1 MSKILD
7 IIIPHYREGEAVI
20 KKLLDSIAFQQKVDF
35 DSIGVII
42 ANDGFEVTLS
52 QEFLD
57 SYPFSIKYILHTHQG
72 IGLTRQFGLDY
83 STADYVMFCDDDDM
97 FNSVYGLFVILTAIK
112 HEGGDGVISP
122 FYEELENKLA
132 IHRNKEIYVHGKV
145 FRRNFLIENNIR
157 WHPNLP
163 FSEDVYFVSLAICL
177 AKKILAV
184 DVIFYSWCNNSKSA
198 SRQPQFMGKIYEHVI
213 DSNVYLIE
221 DLMAHNEVEHAHQ
234 TFIDFVISSYYAFHR
249 SEWWEGLENKKE
261 DMELCIARVYKRY
274 RDWFNYEDFRITR
287 ESPLVPYEF
296 LEKWIDEL
304 IERI

>member
-97 FNSVYGLFVILTAIK
+97 FNSVYGLFVVLTTIK
-112 HEGGDGVISP
+112 NDGGDVIISP
-122 FYEELENKLA
+122 FYEELESKLG
-132 IHRNKEIYVHGKV
+132 IHKNKEIYVHGKI
-145 FRRNFLIENNIR
+145 FRRNFLVENDIK

-163 FSEDVYFVSLAICL
+163 FCEDVYFVSLAVCL
-177 AKKILAV
+177 AQKLPAI
-184 DVIFYSWCNNSKSA
+184 DVVFYSWCNNPKSA

-213 DSNVYLIE
+213 NGNTYLIE
-221 DLMAHNEVEHAHQ
+221 DLMARDKVAHAHQ
-234 TFIDFVISSYYAFHR
+234 AFIDFVINTYYAFHN

-261 DMELCIARVYKRY
+261 NMQLRTARVYKQY
-274 RDWFNYEDFRITR
+274 RDWFNYEDFRIIR

-304 IERI
+304 IDMI